1 MVPGIYRQN
10 GMKGSRFFRL
20 ATPKLWNRFSKSSA
34 QLRLQEHQAMTK
46 PKEPYQARCI
56 DCGRPFHWVHGRG
69 RIALRC
75 ETHYQEHLTEY
86 NRLAKRRQRLGKES
100 TP

>member
-1 MVPGIYRQN
+1 MEAPALLFKPMPAESLSG
-10 GMKGSRFFRL
+10 
-20 ATPKLWNRFSKSSA
+20 A

-56 DCGRPFHWVHGRG
+56 DCGRPFYWVHGRG

-75 ETHYQEHLTEY
+75 ATHYQEHLTEY
-86 NRLAKRRQRLGKES
+86 NRLAKRRQRLQSQED
-100 TP
+100 TL